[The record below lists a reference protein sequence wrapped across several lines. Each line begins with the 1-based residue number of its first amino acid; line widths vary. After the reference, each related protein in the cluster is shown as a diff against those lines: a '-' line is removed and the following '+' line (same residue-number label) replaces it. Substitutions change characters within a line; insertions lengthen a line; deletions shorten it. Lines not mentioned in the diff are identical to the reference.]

1 MFYIEIIFKI
11 HHPKEKKM
19 SQNVFSIFVQG
30 KKEYR
35 AVLDGIRDS
44 TPRRM
49 TIAEYYWLNSGES
62 IFLNEKKELLL
73 IKKSNL
79 H

>member
-1 MFYIEIIFKI
+1 MPQPI
-11 HHPKEKKM
+11 
-19 SQNVFSIFVQG
+19 FSIFCSD

-49 TIAEYYWLNSGES
+49 TMAEFYWLNSGES
-62 IFLNEKKELLL
+62 IFLNEKKETLM
-73 IKKSNL
+73 IKKQI
-79 H
+79 